1 MSNMRKTDPE
11 DLNANNRQSVVL
23 LNDFQRQ
30 YSLVKVNRALLLLL
44 AVLMTLVVMMGFLL
58 LPSYDISDK
67 LPEQQKIST
76 SVQALKTPGL
86 SQEIDILKGQLVG
99 LVSGSIESKLRI
111 LEQSIRSG
119 SLATSLGA
127 IEDIKNDVK
136 VLRSYS
142 QPRTVESISP
152 EVTQL
157 NQKLIDEL
165 SQLKRLIYLTLG
177 SCGVMIAAIA
187 GFWLRNRFRLE
198 YEGRD
203 RKYLGKSE

>member
-1 MSNMRKTDPE
+1 MRKTGSE
-11 DLNANNRQSVVL
+11 DLKANRQAVVL
-23 LNDFQRQ
+23 LNDFQRHQ
-30 YSLVKVNRALLLLL
+30 SLVKINRALLLLL
-44 AVLMTLVVMMGFLL
+44 TMLMALVFVMGFWLI
-58 LPSYDISDK
+58 PSFDINDRLTS
-67 LPEQQKIST
+67 QHQFSA

-86 SQEIDILKGQLVG
+86 SQEIDTLKGQLVG

-142 QPRTVESISP
+142 QPRMPEQPISSESSRLDK
-152 EVTQL
+152 Q
-157 NQKLIDEL
+157 LIDEL

-177 SCGVMIAAIA
+177 SCGLMIAAIA
-187 GFWLRNRFRLE
+187 GFWLRHRFRLE
-198 YEGRD
+198 HEGRG
-203 RKYLGKSE
+203 RQYLGRR